1 MPQVSADDT
10 ELSSEF
16 PTGHRVDQGLPISV
30 RSRGVDGKGPV
41 LTRGYLLDTRW
52 EDFIQSPL
60 GFYL

>member
-41 LTRGYLLDTRW
+41 LLADTCW
-52 EDFIQSPL
+52 IL
-60 GFYL
+60 GGRISSNRP